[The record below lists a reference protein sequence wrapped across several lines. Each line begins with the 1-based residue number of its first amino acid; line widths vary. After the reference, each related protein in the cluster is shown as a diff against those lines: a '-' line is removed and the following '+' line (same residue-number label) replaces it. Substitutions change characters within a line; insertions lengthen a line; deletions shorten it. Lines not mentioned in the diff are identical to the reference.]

1 MAGIIESVTAMASES
16 AINDYRNR
24 VVEKLFDELDKVTT
38 TDYQDGISKAIKI
51 VRDTEWHIK

>member
-24 VVEKLFDELDKVTT
+24 VVEKLFDELDKVAT
-38 TDYQDGISKAIKI
+38 TDYQDGIAKAIKI
-51 VRDTEWHIK
+51 VRDTE